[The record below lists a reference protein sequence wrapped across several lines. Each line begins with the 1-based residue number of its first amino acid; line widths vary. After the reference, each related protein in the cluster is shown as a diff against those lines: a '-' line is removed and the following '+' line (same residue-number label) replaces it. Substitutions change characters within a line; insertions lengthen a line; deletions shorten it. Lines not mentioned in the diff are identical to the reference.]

1 MELDKEKREGTG
13 TSEQRCDVKVWSPAC
28 ERHDFRAEGDKYLCV
43 ACGKIQELTHEIGH
57 DHFPHLKAEDESNLY

>member
-13 TSEQRCDVKVWSPAC
+13 ASEQRCDVKVWSPAC
-28 ERHDFRAEGDKYLCV
+28 ERHDFRADGDKYLCV